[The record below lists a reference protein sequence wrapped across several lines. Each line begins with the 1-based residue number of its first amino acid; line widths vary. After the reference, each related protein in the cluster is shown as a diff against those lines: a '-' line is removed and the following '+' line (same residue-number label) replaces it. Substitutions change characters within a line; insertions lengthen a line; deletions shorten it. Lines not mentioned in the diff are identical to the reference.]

1 MMLKY
6 FSFLT
11 AATVIGLL
19 ALAPSSAIAK
29 EAGDIMV
36 RLRGII
42 LAPDAS
48 GTTDAIGGSAHV
60 GSDVVPE
67 LDFSYFFT
75 QNIAAELI
83 LATTRNSVTVR
94 NSTIGTAQLGR
105 VSLLPPTLNLQYHF
119 MPKDRFSPY
128 VGAGLNYTFF
138 YNEKNGSSITSINY
152 KNGIGYSFQAGLDIQ
167 MKDRWYLNFDL
178 KKIFLETDIT
188 ANGGTINARNVDL
201 DPWIFGIGVGY
212 SF

>member
-1 MMLKY
+1 MLKH
-6 FSFLT
+6 FSMLT
-11 AATVIGLL
+11 MAAAVGLL
-19 ALAPSSAIAK
+19 ALVPSTAFAK
-29 EAGDIMV
+29 DAGDIMV
-36 RLRGII
+36 RLRGVV

-60 GSDVVPE
+60 NSDVVPE

-83 LATTRNSVTVR
+83 LATTRNTVTVR

-119 MPKDRFSPY
+119 MPKGQFSPY
-128 VGAGLNYTFF
+128 LGAGLNYTFF
-138 YNEKNGSSITSINY
+138 YNEKNGTNITSINY
-152 KNGIGYSFQAGLDIQ
+152 KNNVGYSFQAGLDIQ

-178 KKIFLETDIT
+178 KKVFLETDIE
-188 ANGGTINARNVDL
+188 ANGGTINARDVDL

-212 SF
+212 IF